1 MNLALTVYCILW
13 LVEIKLMEIII
24 PFFLLLFWWLMIHG
38 FQDSCIFPRF
48 LHHANWS
55 LNILLFW
62 KARIFIFPRTLFLFS
77 DIFTAT
83 EQADTAYG
91 VFCLFN
97 MIIYLVY
104 AIILS
109 VHRRSVVAPVQN
121 LNSSTY
127 KGDNNGEVVNPN
139 MGNDNGDYGGDEVEL

>member
-1 MNLALTVYCILW
+1 
-13 LVEIKLMEIII
+13 
-24 PFFLLLFWWLMIHG
+24 MI
-38 FQDSCIFPRF
+38 FRRF
-48 LHHANWS
+48 A
-55 LNILLFW
+55 
-62 KARIFIFPRTLFLFS
+62 
-77 DIFTAT
+77 AT

>member
-1 MNLALTVYCILW
+1 MGS
-13 LVEIKLMEIII
+13 
-24 PFFLLLFWWLMIHG
+24 MIHAFPQDFYIMWIHRIVLCLFETLESS
-38 FQDSCIFPRF
+38 FQQTYFKS
-48 LHHANWS
+48 
-55 LNILLFW
+55 
-62 KARIFIFPRTLFLFS
+62 S

>member
-1 MNLALTVYCILW
+1 MLIVHL
-13 LVEIKLMEIII
+13 
-24 PFFLLLFWWLMIHG
+24 
-38 FQDSCIFPRF
+38 
-48 LHHANWS
+48 
-55 LNILLFW
+55 
-62 KARIFIFPRTLFLFS
+62 IFIFWFP
-77 DIFTAT
+77 DISAAT